1 MTEATIDVYDFHEM
15 RPYNDAELQAAIL
28 RMVEEPLLIKMMK
41 WVYPGLRKTEIL
53 NMFRE
58 IRSVQQFQEEISAPA
73 VKVITQMTTSG
84 LSFSNE
90 SEIEPDKAYL
100 FISNHR
106 DIILDSALLNVSLI
120 ERGIP
125 TTEIAIGDNLLKLQ
139 LVRDIVRSN
148 KNFIVSRDVNAKEM
162 LYYSI
167 RMSNYIR
174 HTITEKNTSIWIAQ
188 REGRSKDGDDRTATG
203 LLKMFTLNS
212 KLPPEDGLNELNVR
226 PMCVSYEF
234 DPCDLMKTNELMHIK
249 LFGKY
254 EKKPGEDFLS
264 MLTGLTGHKGRV
276 NICVGNPMDV
286 AYVKMRTVSNKN
298 EKFRILSEAIDE
310 EMHRIYHLWPN
321 NFIAY
326 DLLNGSREYKDHYSN
341 IQRIAFVNYIR
352 GHVFKLSLS
361 RKKLGL
367 PSENFQSIARE
378 ILLQMYANP
387 VINKRQVD
395 SNLHIEP
402 TLTEHDA

>member
-1 MTEATIDVYDFHEM
+1 MTETPIDVFDFHDM
-15 RPYNDAELQAAIL
+15 RPYNDAELQAAIE
-28 RMVEEPLLIKMMK
+28 RMVQEPLLIKMMK
-41 WVYPGLRKTEIL
+41 WVYPGLRKAEIL
-53 NMFRE
+53 DMFRE
-58 IRSVQQFQEEISAPA
+58 VKSVQQFQEEISAPA

-84 LSFSNE
+84 VSFSNE

-125 TTEIAIGDNLLKLQ
+125 TTEIAIGDNLLKMQ
-139 LVRDIVRSN
+139 LVRDIVRCN
-148 KNFIVSRDVNAKEM
+148 KNFIVSRDVNSKEM
-162 LYYSI
+162 LYYSL

-174 HTITEKNTSIWIAQ
+174 HTILEKNTSIWIAQ

-203 LLKMFTLNS
+203 LLKMFSLSS
-212 KLPPEDGLNELNVR
+212 KLAPEDALFDLNIR

-234 DPCDLMKTNELMHIK
+234 DPCDLLKTNELMHVK
-249 LFGKY
+249 HFGKY

-264 MLTGLTGHKGRV
+264 MVSGLTGHKGKV
-276 NICVGNPMDV
+276 NITVGNPMDV
-286 AYVKMRTVSNKN
+286 AYIKMRAISNKN

-310 EMHRIYHLWPN
+310 EMHRIYYLWPN
-321 NFIAY
+321 NYIAY
-326 DLLNGSREYKDHYSN
+326 DLLNGTREYKDRYSN

-352 GHVFKLSLS
+352 GHVFKLAIS

-367 PSENFQSIARE
+367 PSENFNTNARE

-387 VINKRQVD
+387 VSNKRKVED
-395 SNLHIEP
+395 SGRIESNL
-402 TLTEHDA
+402 TAQDA